1 MEHHL
6 EVQGMTCGH
15 CEMAVKRA
23 ILRVDAQATVTN
35 DRAHNKVDVASAKA
49 RESLAQA
56 IAEEGYTVSHG

>member
-15 CEMAVKRA
+15 CEMAGKRA
-23 ILRVDAQATVTN
+23 ILRVDAQATVTI
-35 DRAHNKVDVASAKA
+35 DRAHNKVAVVSSQA

>member
-23 ILRVDAQATVTN
+23 ILRVDAQATVAI
-35 DRAHNKVDVASAKA
+35 DRAHNKVDVVSSQAL
-49 RESLAQA
+49 ESLAQA